1 MVLAVLT
8 LLSLSLLAALSASGR
23 AFKAVDRGALGRLA
37 SSGDS
42 RAIVACRLQDTRGR
56 VDGVVGAGV
65 AFLSILAASSLTAF
79 CAGRFGDEGL
89 FYAVPV
95 SILAVLLCGW
105 IVPDWVA
112 ARHAMALARISAFP
126 IHVLS
131 MFCVP
136 VLRMAGRCGVGSWVL
151 SEGESGLEGLR
162 GAIGVQAP
170 GGEERHERRMLRSIL
185 DLGDVEVCEIMV
197 HRSRVMAIDGGQ
209 STEAILEQITAC
221 PFTRLPVWLG
231 APDNIVGLL
240 HSKALLRALRE
251 HDGVAAEIDIAALLT
266 PPWFIPD
273 STSLLEQ
280 LQAFLKRREHF
291 ALVVDEYGALQG
303 VVTLED
309 IIEEIVGDIADEH
322 DIVPAG
328 AHAQLDG
335 SVVVAGDMTIR
346 DLNRDYDWSLPD
358 EDAATLAGLVLY
370 ESRAIPSVG
379 QSFLFHGFRFTIL
392 RRLRNRITLIK
403 VWPPT
408 VTGGYGSD

>member
-1 MVLAVLT
+1 MLAAL
-8 LLSLSLLAALSASGR
+8 LAALSLSLLAFLSASGR
-23 AFKAVDRGALGRLA
+23 ALKAVDRGALGRLA
-37 SSGDS
+37 ASGDG
-42 RAIVACRLQDTRGR
+42 RAVLACRLRDARGW
-56 VDGVVGAGV
+56 VDGAVGAGV
-65 AFLSILAASSLTAF
+65 GFLLVLASASLTAF
-79 CAGRFGDEGL
+79 CAGRFGDEGFL
-89 FYAVPV
+89 YAAPA
-95 SILAVLLCGW
+95 SFLAALLCGW
-105 IVPDWVA
+105 VVPGWLA
-112 ARHAMALARISAFP
+112 ARHAMTLALVSALP
-126 IHVLS
+126 MQALVGLLAPLLKI
-131 MFCVP
+131 
-136 VLRMAGRCGVGSWVL
+136 AERCGIGSWIL
-151 SEGESGLEGLR
+151 SESESGLEGLR
-162 GAIGVQAP
+162 GAIGAPSP

-197 HRSRVMAIDGGQ
+197 HRSQVTAIDGGQ
-209 STEAILEQITAC
+209 PAEVILEQVTAC
-221 PFTRLPVWLG
+221 PFTRLPVWLD

-251 HDGVAAEIDIAALLT
+251 RGGVAADIDVAALLT

-322 DIVPAG
+322 DIAPAG
-328 AHAQLDG
+328 AHAQPDG

-358 EDAATLAGLVLY
+358 EDASTLAGLVLH

-379 QSFLFHGFRFTIL
+379 QSFLFHGFRFKIL

-408 VTGGYGSD
+408 ATGGYEGG